1 MLEASNKM
9 GPMDDAPN
17 IDPMPPSNKKSP
29 DPIPLTPLIIL
40 CRRLTA
46 NNKPY
51 PKISPNTASRGIVNS
66 SNPIFKPS
74 PQTTRIMLNGCDS
87 KSESKS
93 ISAWTYKIKANRKM
107 TQANTLFAPSEPTK
121 KRSMAA
127 IVISLMR

>member
-66 SNPIFKPS
+66 SNPYLNLAHRLQESCLMVVIARVYLSPSVPGHIRLKP
-74 PQTTRIMLNGCDS
+74 IE
-87 KSESKS
+87 K
-93 ISAWTYKIKANRKM
+93 
-107 TQANTLFAPSEPTK
+107 
-121 KRSMAA
+121 
-127 IVISLMR
+127 